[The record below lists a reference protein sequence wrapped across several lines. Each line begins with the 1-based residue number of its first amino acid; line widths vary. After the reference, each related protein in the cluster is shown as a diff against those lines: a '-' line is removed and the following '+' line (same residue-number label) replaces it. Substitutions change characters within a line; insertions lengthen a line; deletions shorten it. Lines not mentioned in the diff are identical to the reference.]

1 MSALV
6 KKVFQLEQES
16 TKLFKALTTKD
27 KHIRDLELTVAMQ
40 KKEMKIL
47 Q

>member
-16 TKLFKALTTKD
+16 SKLFKTLTSRD
-27 KHIRDLELTVAMQ
+27 KQIRDLELTVAMQ
-40 KKEMKIL
+40 KR
-47 Q
+47 